1 MPALLVEFIG
11 KLSTK
16 SSQCRAQMM
25 KNFYIFPHT
34 QHKFS
39 FSTLMLPTCVFRRI
53 NSISSSDF
61 TSPFPNAQLLLLILS
76 QPSEKRKY
84 NEENLRIFSSLNR
97 RWWVETLW
105 VLSFI
110 TTFPAVSRCSSEFSS
125 LNLFHLMGAPVN
137 IIITI
142 TFVRRHRKITRK
154 TSLEFRQDASSTR
167 WCAVVCEI
175 KF

>member
-1 MPALLVEFIG
+1 
-11 KLSTK
+11 
-16 SSQCRAQMM
+16 M

-34 QHKFS
+34 QHKFF
-39 FSTLMLPTCVFRRI
+39 FSTPHAAHLCFSSNKFDFFFGFHFSLPKCSTAAA
-53 NSISSSDF
+53 D
-61 TSPFPNAQLLLLILS
+61 T
-76 QPSEKRKY
+76 QPTIRKRKY

-154 TSLEFRQDASSTR
+154 TSSEFRQDSSPTR